1 MEGFRFGGRKI
12 SNPVFDIFL
21 TELSLSLDEQAR
33 MIMSLLLLKM
43 CLMQIILPKRYCLL
57 QYEMIS
63 HDCDIVV
70 GEMCMC

>member
-1 MEGFRFGGRKI
+1 
-12 SNPVFDIFL
+12 
-21 TELSLSLDEQAR
+21 